1 MIWVSAWMNLMNGR
15 LSTWVFPMRHAVCS
29 YFVVRVVSGVSVC
42 TTEWNEFRMWPGS
55 LALLAGVGTLT
66 PNEFGAW
73 LTMPFPC
80 ASQVRYYHSSRSRAR
95 RYLQSQAPERRRWL
109 GAEACR
115 EWNRL
120 LVTIIENVTLISL
133 IIFLEIRRVTVPVV
147 IRM

>member
-1 MIWVSAWMNLMNGR
+1 MIWVSAWVNLNEWQVEHLG
-15 LSTWVFPMRHAVCS
+15 VPVRHAVCS
-29 YFVVRVVSGVSVC
+29 YFVVRVVSVC
-42 TTEWNEFRMWPGS
+42 TTEWNEFRKWPGS
-55 LALLAGVGTLT
+55 LASLASFSTLT

-80 ASQVRYYHSSRSRAR
+80 ASQVRYYHSSTSRAR
-95 RYLQSQAPERRRWL
+95 CYLQSQAPERRRWL

-115 EWNRL
+115 EWNGL

-133 IIFLEIRRVTVPVV
+133 IILLEIRRVTVPVV